1 MPGRA
6 DRGGGGG
13 PVAVVIPAYQA
24 AATIATVVT
33 GARRAC
39 PDATIYVVD
48 DGSGD
53 ETGEGGRGK
62 GATVLVHPRNLGKGA
77 GLRTGIDRGPADGAA
92 PVVTLGAD
100 GPRPPRGR
108 T

>member
-6 DRGGGGG
+6 DGGRGGDGGG

-39 PDATIYVVD
+39 PDATVYVVD

-53 ETGEGGRGK
+53 ETGNRGRGSS
-62 GATVLVHPRNLGKGA
+62 ATVLRHARNLGNGA
-77 GLRTGIDRGPADGAA
+77 ALRTMSDRALADGARV
-92 PVVTLGAD
+92 VVTLD
-100 GPRPPRGR
+100 
-108 T
+108 